1 MKTKEHQYSYSEK
14 PKGASTSHVQIEDDK
29 VTASIET
36 KCPICQGHHDILGL
50 TDAFELHIED
60 DILLIKDK
68 SYHNDMRL
76 PKDAFKIKYCPFCG
90 RQLNE
95 EDN

>member
-14 PKGASTSHVQIEDDK
+14 PKGASTSHVQIGVDK

-50 TDAFELHIED
+50 TDVFDLRIKEG
-60 DILLIKDK
+60 ILTLTVPRYKYIGDTIKDV
-68 SYHNDMRL
+68 
-76 PKDAFKIKYCPFCG
+76 FKIKYCPFCG
-90 RQLNE
+90 RPLNE

>member
-50 TDAFELHIED
+50 TDAFDLRIKEG
-60 DILLIKDK
+60 ILITIRATTGTRCWTWRTGKK
-68 SYHNDMRL
+68 QSN
-76 PKDAFKIKYCPFCG
+76 
-90 RQLNE
+90 
-95 EDN
+95 

>member
-1 MKTKEHQYSYSEK
+1 MKTKEHQYSYNEK

-29 VTASIET
+29 VKASIET
-36 KCPICQGHHDILGL
+36 KCPICQEHHNIMGL
-50 TDAFELHIED
+50 TDIFDLRIKEG
-60 DILLIKDK
+60 ILTLTDNALLGETIKDV
-68 SYHNDMRL
+68 
-76 PKDAFKIKYCPFCG
+76 FKINYCPFCG

>member
-50 TDAFELHIED
+50 TDVFDLRIKEG
-60 DILLIKDK
+60 ILTLTVPRYKYIGDTIKDV
-68 SYHNDMRL
+68 
-76 PKDAFKIKYCPFCG
+76 FKIKYCPFCG
-90 RQLNE
+90 MEL
-95 EDN
+95 